1 VLSRRVLS
9 HASRQPVPQLIVCVI
24 RLGNGRVDAYLQ
36 RHYTSTVDQIQFVW
50 DPRKAAANQRR
61 HRVPFAEAE
70 TVFSDDNAILLDD
83 AAHSDDEPRYVLL
96 GLSERFRILVVS
108 HTVRDRGRTIRLISA
123 RKATQ
128 REREQ
133 YLERVM
139 P

>member
-1 VLSRRVLS
+1 MDE
-9 HASRQPVPQLIVCVI
+9 I
-24 RLGNGRVDAYLQ
+24 RFA
-36 RHYTSTVDQIQFVW
+36 W
-50 DPRKAAANQRR
+50 DPRKASANQRR

-108 HTVRDRGRTIRLISA
+108 HTVRDRGRTIRIISA

>member
-1 VLSRRVLS
+1 MDE
-9 HASRQPVPQLIVCVI
+9 I
-24 RLGNGRVDAYLQ
+24 RF
-36 RHYTSTVDQIQFVW
+36 TW
-50 DPRKAAANQRR
+50 DPRKASANQRR
-61 HRVPFAEAE
+61 HRVPFSEAE
-70 TVFSDDNAILLDD
+70 TVFSDENAVLLDD

-108 HTVRDRGRTIRLISA
+108 HTVRDRGRQIRIISA

>member
-1 VLSRRVLS
+1 VS
-9 HASRQPVPQLIVCVI
+9 
-24 RLGNGRVDAYLQ
+24 
-36 RHYTSTVDQIQFVW
+36 
-50 DPRKAAANQRR
+50 
-61 HRVPFAEAE
+61 FAEAE

-83 AAHSDDEPRYVLL
+83 APHSDDEPRYVML

-108 HTVRDRGRTIRLISA
+108 HTIRDRGRTIRIISA

-128 REREQ
+128 RERDQ